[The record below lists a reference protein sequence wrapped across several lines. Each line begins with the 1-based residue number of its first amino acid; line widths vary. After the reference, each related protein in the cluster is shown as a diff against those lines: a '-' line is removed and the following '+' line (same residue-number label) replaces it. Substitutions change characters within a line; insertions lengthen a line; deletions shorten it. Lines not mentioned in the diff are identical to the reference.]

1 MTRAMCKESVKVA
14 WSRVLHSHVYGA
26 ALRLLD
32 QFVRLERKQF
42 QYCRSAKLSS
52 ARAVDIKDENRGTD
66 KLENQI
72 EDDAYARET
81 FNGDAS
87 SHYPFNLADV
97 DRRRNWRTAFSP
109 FKKRAA
115 EIKHV
120 SANQGRSI
128 CQDVDL
134 KSIKIAGENESV
146 STEASRKGGVTGSG
160 TAERSSE
167 PSYTNK
173 SALTAE
179 QQSLRNKS
187 IASCI
192 ESYLRERLNPKC
204 SVGVFGS
211 AINGLWT
218 DASDLDICVQIP
230 NVTSRSAIIR
240 NLRRIAFLLQPLAP
254 GRAFE
259 NRFTAK
265 IPILHWKNEKPNK
278 RIGDPLIQSLGSSI
292 DISVNNVLA
301 ISNSALLGTYV
312 ACDSRVKDL
321 VLALKKWARCR
332 DLNDRSKGTLGSFAL
347 SLMAIHFLQRCNPP
361 VLVSLQDLAIADNE
375 SPKYVSG
382 IDVRFTTNMRRIKE
396 ELNWASKGVP
406 NGMTVAELL
415 QAFFY
420 YFGWTYTKNTQLPIC
435 IRSVD
440 FQYMDT
446 PLSFAHKSAGID
458 LDEKFM
464 HVDNPFEVGVDVAN
478 ISFHQRIRIVTELR
492 RAYQILR
499 AGGSYDDIL
508 AG

>member
-1 MTRAMCKESVKVA
+1 MARAMCKESVKVA
-14 WSRVLHSHVYGA
+14 WSRALCSHGYGT

-32 QFVRLERKQF
+32 HYVRLERNWF
-42 QYCRSAKLSS
+42 QYFGEASISS
-52 ARAVDIKDENRGTD
+52 IRGLDIKGWRRGVG
-66 KLENQI
+66 KSAGYM
-72 EDDAYARET
+72 EDDAYEPET
-81 FNGDAS
+81 IHGDDSA
-87 SHYPFNLADV
+87 HYPFNLADV
-97 DRRRNWRTAFSP
+97 DRRRNWQATLSP
-109 FKKRAA
+109 FKRRTA
-115 EIKHV
+115 EVKDTTTNKGT
-120 SANQGRSI
+120 SNW
-128 CQDVDL
+128 QDSESDL
-134 KSIKIAGENESV
+134 IPPGAENESA
-146 STEASRKGGVTGSG
+146 STVAGGKSGVTDAG

-173 SALTAE
+173 SGLTSE
-179 QQSLRNKS
+179 QQTIRNKS
-187 IASCI
+187 VASCI
-192 ESYLRERLNPKC
+192 EAHLRDRLNPKC

-265 IPILHWKNEKPNK
+265 IPILHWKNEKTSK
-278 RIGDPLIQSLGSSI
+278 RAGDPLIQSLGCSI

-321 VLALKKWARCR
+321 VLALKKWARFR

-347 SLMAIHFLQRCNPP
+347 SIMAIHFLQRCNPP
-361 VLVSLQDLAIADNE
+361 ILVSLQDLAIADNE

-396 ELNWASKGVP
+396 ELKWASKGIP
-406 NGMTVAELL
+406 NEMNVAELL

-458 LDEKFM
+458 IDEKFM

-478 ISFHQRIRIVTELR
+478 ISFHQRNRIVAELR
-492 RAYQILR
+492 RAYKILQ

-508 AG
+508 SG